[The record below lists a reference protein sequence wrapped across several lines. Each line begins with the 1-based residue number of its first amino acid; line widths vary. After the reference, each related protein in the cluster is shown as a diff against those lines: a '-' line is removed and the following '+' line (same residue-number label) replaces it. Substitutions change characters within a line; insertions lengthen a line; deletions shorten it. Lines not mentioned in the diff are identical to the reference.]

1 MDNSMDNID
10 ISWSDELYRTTE
22 GGKTY
27 EPELMNNIT
36 LKLVYTNIHN
46 EIFHTIDRNIPLHV
60 NLKESILSE
69 EYLIETIRKYRDFN
83 DKRFKCDGIIQYF
96 ISMDPQTIIENIQDP
111 DFEFKTDDCFSQ
123 FEIPKTISF
132 PPSLFIF
139 HSINTIY
146 ILFREMVLVNP
157 TNNSP
162 VSIIKKYKNK
172 ITKRVRISNEL
183 PTYSISKTDLR
194 KTRKR

>member
-10 ISWSDELYRTTE
+10 ISWCDELYRTTV

-27 EPELMNNIT
+27 EPELMNTIT
-36 LKLVYTNIHN
+36 LKLLYANIHN
-46 EIFHTIDRNIPLHV
+46 EIFHTIDIDIPLKI
-60 NLKESILSE
+60 NFKESILSE
-69 EYLIETIRKYRDFN
+69 ECLIETIRKYRDYN
-83 DKRFKCDGIIQYF
+83 DKRYKCDSIVKYVIA
-96 ISMDPQTIIENIQDP
+96 MDPQTVIENIQDQ
-111 DFEFKTDDCFSQ
+111 DFTFNSEDCFSQ

-139 HSINTIY
+139 HSINSVY

-157 TNNSP
+157 TIQSP

-172 ITKRVRISNEL
+172 ITKRVRISNDL
-183 PTYSISKTDLR
+183 PSYSISKNDLR